1 MANKRMFAKTI
12 IDSDAFLDMPLSTQA
27 LYFHLSM
34 RADDDGFVNNPK
46 KISRMIGCGE
56 DDLRLLI
63 AKKFILIF
71 ESGVV
76 VIKHW
81 LIHNTIRKDRKIP
94 TNYQNELAELTQ
106 KENGSYTRNP
116 ITTGLERVDVTPDN
130 QLTTNW
136 QPNDN
141 QMATNCPHSI
151 VEISIVED
159 SIDKTIDQKPL
170 DNKLSESDIK
180 NDFEKLWKLYP
191 NKKGKA
197 NALKA
202 YKKAIKDG
210 VTNKEIQDGILAY
223 KKEIEIKGTDKQFI
237 KHGGTWFNNQGWE
250 DDYDHEPPKQ
260 KNDYRKNSNHNEIIP
275 SWAKNKENQ
284 DEHESAP
291 AKPTMSD
298 EELREKLKELG
309 ISD

>member
-1 MANKRMFAKTI
+1 MSGNKRYYWLKLNENFFEDDTI
-12 IDSDAFLDMPLSTQA
+12 TWIEEQENGKDYIIFYLKLCLRSLT
-27 LYFHLSM
+27 
-34 RADDDGFVNNPK
+34 DDGYLIRYVGEKLIPYDVRALSKLTNTDYDTVKVAMNLFLEVGIISQLDSGELYLNQINEMIGSETESAKRVRKHRLKQGTLQSNSDVILSNTEIEIEKELDKEIEIDKEPK
-46 KISRMIGCGE
+46 KKERPLLT
-56 DDLRLLI
+56 DL
-63 AKKFILIF
+63 
-71 ESGVV
+71 
-76 VIKHW
+76 
-81 LIHNTIRKDRKIP
+81 
-94 TNYQNELAELTQ
+94 
-106 KENGSYTRNP
+106 
-116 ITTGLERVDVTPDN
+116 
-130 QLTTNW
+130 
-136 QPNDN
+136 
-141 QMATNCPHSI
+141 
-151 VEISIVED
+151 
-159 SIDKTIDQKPL
+159 
-170 DNKLSESDIK
+170 K
-180 NDFEKLWKLYP
+180 NDFEKLWSLYP
-191 NKKGKA
+191 NKKSKPRA
-197 NALKA
+197 FTA
-202 YKKAIKDG
+202 YKRAIKDG